1 MRLNDI
7 CAMYVSFLIKKS
19 AIKIGLQA
27 GFSGVSRST
36 HKVVTDCFTPTPSP
50 PQKTRKNSIPTRHE
64 FPINIQIHRVPAS
77 QKIAMQKVSVR

>member
-7 CAMYVSFLIKKS
+7 CAMCVSFLIKKS
-19 AIKIGLQA
+19 AIKIGLQV

-36 HKVVTDCFTPTPSP
+36 HKVVTDCFTPTPP
-50 PQKTRKNSIPTRHE
+50 PKKKHKNLIPTRHE